1 MQAEKEIV
9 NMFPPFLRG
18 GGEIGRLI
26 RNYNWTNTLLGEP
39 EVWPQ
44 SLRTTLSII
53 LNSKLPM
60 FLFWGTE
67 YLCFYNDAYWPSV
80 GINNKHPS
88 SLGKK
93 GMEVWPEIWKD
104 IQPILEGLM
113 AGEEASLCEDQLL
126 SIFRNDK
133 VADVYRTFCYSPVYD
148 ESENPAGVFVTCTET
163 SKKLSSL
170 KNIEQ
175 SEKRLIQSNLNL
187 ALEIAQLGIYK
198 LDLKTNTVTIS
209 EHIMNWFGFNDQHV
223 SLNRLKSIV
232 HPDDLY
238 RTAKLINDTTKSEN
252 VSRHDLQYTVIDP
265 QNGEERHIR
274 SIGKAIFDGDVA
286 VSIEGILQDIT
297 QQAII
302 QKKIEQSEQRFRNLI
317 RHATVGII
325 VLIGPDLVVDIVN
338 EFYCQVIDKSY
349 KELIR
354 RPLFDVIPEMEGYF
368 RKHINQVSLTGIPLY
383 LYEQPFFILKEGR
396 RKEGYVNLVLQ
407 PLKEKSDEISG
418 VVVLVHD
425 VTEQVLARQGIEYAE
440 QRVRLAIDIA
450 GLGLYEVN
458 LITDE
463 IFPDTNFYKIFG
475 FNHPVSRSEFTAM
488 VHPDDLYI
496 RNDAHDLSE
505 ITGRL
510 IYECRLLWKDNT
522 VHWVHVEGK
531 VFYDDDYKPVK
542 LLGVVQDITGRKLAE
557 EELEKKVAV
566 RTKALAEANH
576 LLHKINTELNQ
587 FAYIA
592 SHDLQEPLRK
602 ITTYTG
608 MLESSLADVTA
619 ESRNY
624 IRKIIN
630 SANRMKALIH
640 DVLAFSQ
647 ISENDQSFQ
656 LVDLNTVLEEIKEDY
671 EIVIAQKAAVIKSD
685 HLPVIEAVP
694 LQISQLFANLISNA
708 LKFNKNDI
716 PPHISIQAWQ
726 ATPEEIKL
734 MPKFNS
740 LLQYCCIRFI
750 DNGIGFSPEYAEK
763 IFSIFQRL
771 HNKELFDGTGIGLAI
786 CRKIALI
793 HNGYIYAVSEQNNG
807 AVFNI
812 ILPVRQSL

>member
-1 MQAEKEIV
+1 VQAEKEIV

-18 GGEIGRLI
+18 GGEVGRLI

-67 YLCFYNDAYWPSV
+67 YLCFYNDAYWPSF

-133 VADVYRTFCYSPVYD
+133 VADVYWTFCYSPVYD

-163 SKKLSSL
+163 SEKLSSL

-232 HPDDLY
+232 HPNDLY
-238 RTAKLINDTTKSEN
+238 RTAKSINDTTKSEN

-297 QQAII
+297 QQVII

-317 RHATVGII
+317 RHATVGVI

-354 RPLFDVIPEMEGYF
+354 RPLFDVIPEMDGFF
-368 RKHINQVSLTGIPLY
+368 RKQINRVRLTGIPMY
-383 LYEQPFFILKEGR
+383 LYEQPFFILKDGR
-396 RKEGYVNLVLQ
+396 RKEGYVNLVYQ

-418 VVVLVHD
+418 VVILVHD
-425 VTEQVLARQGIEYAE
+425 VTEQVLARQDVEYAE
-440 QRVRLAIDIA
+440 QRARLALDTA
-450 GLGLYEVN
+450 GLGLFEVT
-458 LITDE
+458 LITNE
-463 IFPDTNFYKIFG
+463 IFPDTNFYKIYDFD
-475 FNHPVSRSEFTAM
+475 HPVSRSEFIAT
-488 VHPDDLYI
+488 VHPDDLHI
-496 RNDAHDLSE
+496 RNDAHDQCD

-531 VFYDDDYKPVK
+531 LFYDDNHKPVK

-557 EELEKKVAV
+557 EELERKVAV

-576 LLHKINTELNQ
+576 LLHKSNTELNQ

-608 MLESSLADVTA
+608 MLESSLVDATTD
-619 ESRNY
+619 SRNY
-624 IRKIIN
+624 IKKITN
-630 SANRMKALIH
+630 SANRMKTLIH

-647 ISENDQSFQ
+647 ISENNQSFQ
-656 LVDLNTVLEEIKEDY
+656 LVDLNTVLEDIKEDY
-671 EIVIAQKAAVIKSD
+671 EIVIAQKAAVITSD
-685 HLPVIEAVP
+685 HLPVIEALP
-694 LQISQLFANLISNA
+694 LQISQLFANLVSNA

-716 PPHISIQAWQ
+716 PPHISIKALP
-726 ATPEEIKL
+726 ATPEEIEL
-734 MPKFNS
+734 IPECNP
-740 LLQYCCIRFI
+740 LLQYCCIRFK

-786 CRKIALI
+786 CRKIALN
-793 HNGYIYAVSEQNNG
+793 HNGYIYAASKQNNG
-807 AVFNI
+807 AVFNV